1 MLAEYSLLELVLL
14 VILPYNYIIAFLFIF
29 ILHFMIPNQSELN
42 KRIIVLLIPYVAIII
57 FIAFTIYGIT
67 ANILDFI
74 IKIFKKEMQEE
85 K

>member
-1 MLAEYSLLELVLL
+1 MELSLLQLVLLVLL

-57 FIAFTIYGIT
+57 LIAFTIYGVI

-74 IKIFKKEMQEE
+74 KNILNKE